1 MPNAREVHHAL
12 RPPQATAGLAPW
24 RRLQWWC
31 LLVAL
36 LWLGLGGWV
45 AQALVE
51 RNLRAAAAS
60 QQLEAEAAARR
71 AAERLAQHLRLYEAL
86 GDWLSLR
93 GDLPAALL
101 HAQALRQRH
110 PDWADL
116 DQSARHALL
125 TAEPPLRE
133 LSAQLERLQGIAAVQ
148 LLYVLDD
155 QGWCVAA
162 SRWQTDTDCIGA
174 RYADR
179 AYFRQAL
186 ASGHGQQ
193 FSMGRQVRQPF
204 LFFATRVGGR
214 SQLPAATVLRID
226 VKELALLLPTS
237 GELTAVLDEHGVVL
251 ADSGGRHTL
260 QRLPGQTAAIAAE
273 RYGVAALQAMPI
285 EALGASQWRYADQ
298 TLNGVLLPVPGA
310 ALRVLH
316 LQPAAPMELAA
327 LAARQRALL
336 ALGAGLALLIV
347 AERLLDRRE
356 RERAR
361 NAQLQ
366 ALAEQ
371 MHRLAHTDAL
381 SGAANRRG
389 FLQGVEAEL
398 ARTLRGGLPLSL
410 LMLDIDHFKRIND
423 RHGHAAGD
431 AAIAELARRC
441 ATQLRP
447 YDLLGRLG
455 GEEFAMLLPGADDD
469 TACRVAERVR
479 AQVQAEAVAA
489 PGLAEALHM
498 TVSIGVAAWQAG
510 DDADTLLARADAAL
524 YAAKQAG
531 RNRVV
536 RAEPPTIAA

>member
-1 MPNAREVHHAL
+1 MSPL
-12 RPPQATAGLAPW
+12 QATAGLPPW

-31 LLVAL
+31 LLAAL
-36 LWLGLGGWV
+36 LWLGLGGMV
-45 AQALVE
+45 AQALIE
-51 RNLRAAAAS
+51 RDQRAAHAA
-60 QQLEAEAAARR
+60 QQQEAEAAARR

-93 GDLPAALL
+93 GDLPAALRR
-101 HAQALRQRH
+101 AQALRQRH
-110 PDWADL
+110 TGWAGL
-116 DQSARHALL
+116 DQPARHALL

-162 SRWQTDTDCIGA
+162 SRWQTATDCIGA
-174 RYADR
+174 QYADR

-193 FSMGRQVRQPF
+193 FSMGRQLRQPF
-204 LFFATRVGGR
+204 LFFATRVGDR
-214 SQLPAATVLRID
+214 SQPPAAAVLRIA
-226 VKELALLLPTS
+226 VKELALLLPAS
-237 GELTAVLDEHGVVL
+237 GELTAVLDEHGVAL
-251 ADSGGRHTL
+251 ADSVGRHTL
-260 QRLPGQTAAIAAE
+260 QRLPGQAAAVAAE
-273 RYGVAALQAMPI
+273 RYGVTELQAMPI
-285 EALGASQWRYADQ
+285 EAVGASQWRYADQ
-298 TLNGVLLPVPGA
+298 TLNGVLLPVPGT

-316 LQPAAPMELAA
+316 LKPAAPMELAA

-336 ALGAGLALLIV
+336 ALGGGLALLML

-356 RERAR
+356 RNRAR
-361 NAQLQ
+361 TAQLQ
-366 ALAEQ
+366 TLAEEL
-371 MHRLAHTDAL
+371 HNLAHTDAL

-389 FLQGVEAEL
+389 FLQGVDVEL
-398 ARTLRGGLPLSL
+398 ARAQRSGAPLSL

-423 RHGHAAGD
+423 QYGHATGD
-431 AAIAELARRC
+431 VAIAELARRC
-441 ATQLRP
+441 AAQQRP

-455 GEEFAMLLPGADDD
+455 GEEFAMLLPGADAD

-479 AQVQAEAVAA
+479 EQVQALPVPA